1 MLGIAVV
8 VAFLSVNQIV
18 PVTAHAVHK
27 HQNKISV
34 LMKICD
40 PPPP

>member
-1 MLGIAVV
+1 MLGIVVV

-27 HQNKISV
+27 HQTK
-34 LMKICD
+34 K
-40 PPPP
+40 